1 MPTPSD
7 KPLRDRVKLL
17 GQLLGQTLRDREGR
31 TVFDAVETLR
41 QGFIELR
48 SQSDLAPDIRERLLR
63 FIAALNP
70 EMLNHVVRAFNAYFN
85 LANIAEENFQHQL
98 RREQVRR
105 GKALWRGSFDE
116 TLRALRADGVDARRL
131 QTCLLYTSRCV

>member
-17 GQLLGQTLRDREGR
+17 GQLLGETLRDQEGR
-31 TVFDAVETLR
+31 HLLDAVETLR

-48 SQSDLAPDIRERLLR
+48 SQSEPARDIRERLLR

-70 EMLNHVVRAFNAYFN
+70 
-85 LANIAEENFQHQL
+85 
-98 RREQVRR
+98 
-105 GKALWRGSFDE
+105 D
-116 TLRALRADGVDARRL
+116 RL
-131 QTCLLYTSRCV
+131 

>member
-31 TVFDAVETLR
+31 NVLDAVETLR
-41 QGFIELR
+41 QGFIELC

-70 EMLNHVVRAFNAYFN
+70 EMLNHVVREMCIRNRCQPAKARQRPRPP
-85 LANIAEENFQHQL
+85 ATGVE
-98 RREQVRR
+98 R
-105 GKALWRGSFDE
+105 GAGSA
-116 TLRALRADGVDARRL
+116 TPAGQATGTPDAAGFGG
-131 QTCLLYTSRCV
+131 